1 MAIEMIMKRNNRR
14 KDRDN
19 FRYFSE
25 LAILDKKRKTEKR
38 RANRMRNI
46 GLVIFVGILIL
57 MCLKFSNFL

>member
-1 MAIEMIMKRNNRR
+1 MAIELIVKRNNRR

-25 LAILDKKRKTEKR
+25 LAVLDKKRKHKAKR
-38 RANRMRNI
+38 NRMMNNI
-46 GLVIFVGILIL
+46 VLVIFVGILIL